1 MRIILTNC
9 KVFGDEKAN
18 KVFIEDGKFAN
29 EFAEDK
35 ADRVI
40 DLKGAIV
47 TPGLVDMHC
56 HLREPGGEYKET
68 IATGTASAAKG
79 GYTSICCM
87 PNTNP
92 TADNAAVISGIL
104 KKAKEADNCRV
115 YPIGAATKGINGDL
129 ISEMGLMK
137 EAGIVAVSDD
147 GHPIKN
153 AGIMRKV
160 MEYASDF
167 DLPVLN
173 HCEDKSL
180 SEGAMNEGVVST
192 TIGIRGIPTAAEDIM
207 IARDIILSE
216 YLDIPVHI
224 CHVSTKGGV
233 RMIRD
238 AKARGVKVTCET
250 CPHYFTLTDDC
261 CETYDTNFKMHPPL
275 RTEEHKQAIIE
286 GIKDGTIDAIAT
298 DNAPHHADEKVC
310 EFSVALNGILGFE
323 TAFAL
328 GYTYLVK
335 TGEISLERLID
346 LMCFGPSKILK
357 LGRGGMNVGDDAD
370 LAVFDIDN
378 EFIFEKDKML
388 SKSRN
393 TPYDGWKLYGETIL
407 TVMGGKI
414 TYEKLC

>member
-9 KVFGDEKAN
+9 KVFGNDKAD
-18 KVFIEDGKFAN
+18 KVFIEDGKFAK

-40 DLKGAIV
+40 DLKGATV

-92 TADNAAVISGIL
+92 TADNAAVISGIM

-115 YPIGAATKGINGDL
+115 YPIGAATKGISGDQ

-160 MEYASDF
+160 MEYSSDF

-173 HCEDKSL
+173 HCEDPSL
-180 SEGAMNEGVVST
+180 SEGAMNEGDVST
-192 TIGIRGIPTAAEDIM
+192 SIGIRGIPTAAEDIM

-216 YLDIPVHI
+216 YLNIPVHI

-233 RMIRD
+233 RMIRE
-238 AKARGVKVTCET
+238 AKARGVKVTAET
-250 CPHYFTLTDDC
+250 CPHYFTLTDDM

-275 RTEEHKQAIIE
+275 RTEEHKKAIIE
-286 GIKDGTIDAIAT
+286 GLKDGTLDAIAT

-335 TGEISLERLID
+335 TGEITLEKLID
-346 LMCFGPSKILK
+346 LMCYGPSKILK

-370 LAVFDIDN
+370 LAVFDLDH
-378 EFIFEKDKML
+378 EFTFEKDKML

-407 TVMGGKI
+407 TIMGGKV
-414 TYEKLC
+414 TYEKLR

>member
-1 MRIILTNC
+1 MTNC
-9 KVFGDEKAN
+9 KVFGNDKAD
-18 KVFIEDGKFAN
+18 KVFIEDGKFAK

-40 DLKGAIV
+40 DLKGAMV

-92 TADNAAVISGIL
+92 VADNAAVISGIL

-115 YPIGAATKGINGDL
+115 YPIGAATKGIDGEQ

-160 MEYASDF
+160 LEYSSDF

-180 SEGAMNEGVVST
+180 SEGAMNEGEVST
-192 TIGIRGIPTAAEDIM
+192 SIGIRGIPTAAEDIM

-216 YLDIPVHI
+216 YLNIPVHI

-250 CPHYFTLTDDC
+250 CPHYFTLTDDMC
-261 CETYDTNFKMHPPL
+261 VNYDTNFKMHPPL

-286 GIKDGTIDAIAT
+286 GLKDGTIDAIAT

-335 TGEISLERLID
+335 TGEITLEKLID
-346 LMCFGPSKILK
+346 LMCYGPSKILK
-357 LGRGGMNVGDDAD
+357 LGRGGLNVGDDAD
-370 LAVFDIDN
+370 LAVFDLDH
-378 EFIFEKDKML
+378 EFTFEKDKML

-407 TVMGGKI
+407 TIMGGKV

>member
-9 KVFGDEKAN
+9 KVYNDEKIN
-18 KVFIEDGKFAN
+18 KIFIEDGKFAS

-40 DLKGAIV
+40 DLKGATV

-79 GYTSICCM
+79 GYTSICPM

-92 TADNAAVISGIL
+92 VADNAAVISGIL

-115 YPIGAATKGINGDL
+115 YPIGAATKGIDGEL

-160 MEYASDF
+160 LEYASDF

-180 SEGAMNEGVVST
+180 SEGAMNEGTVST
-192 TIGIRGIPTAAEDIM
+192 SIGIRGIPTAAEDIM

-216 YLDIPVHI
+216 YLNIPVHI

-250 CPHYFTLTDDC
+250 CPHYFTLTDDMC
-261 CETYDTNFKMHPPL
+261 ATYDTNFKMHPPL
-275 RTEEHKQAIIE
+275 RTRDHLEAIIE
-286 GIKDGTIDAIAT
+286 GIKDGNIDEIAT

-335 TGEISLERLID
+335 TGEITLAKLVD
-346 LMCFGPSKILK
+346 LMCFAPSNILK
-357 LGRGGMNVGDDAD
+357 LGRGGMNIGDDAD
-370 LAVFDIDN
+370 LAVFDLDN
-378 EFIFEKDKML
+378 EFVFEKDKML
-388 SKSRN
+388 SK
-393 TPYDGWKLYGETIL
+393 
-407 TVMGGKI
+407 
-414 TYEKLC
+414 

>member
-1 MRIILTNC
+1 MRILLTNC
-9 KVFGDEKAN
+9 KVFGNDKAD
-18 KVFIEDGKFAN
+18 KVYIEDGKFAN

-40 DLKGAIV
+40 DLKGAMV
-47 TPGLVDMHC
+47 TQGLVDMHC

-92 TADNAAVISGIL
+92 TADNAAVISGIM

-115 YPIGAATKGINGDL
+115 YPIGAATKGISGDQ
-129 ISEMGLMK
+129 IAEMGLMK

-160 MEYASDF
+160 MEYSSDF

-173 HCEDKSL
+173 HCEDPSL
-180 SEGAMNEGVVST
+180 SEGAMNEGEVST
-192 TIGIRGIPTAAEDIM
+192 SIGIRGIPTAAEDIM

-216 YLDIPVHI
+216 YLNIPVHI

-233 RMIRD
+233 RMIRE
-238 AKARGVKVTCET
+238 AKARGVKVTAET
-250 CPHYFTLTDDC
+250 CPHYFTLTDDM

-286 GIKDGTIDAIAT
+286 GLKDGTLDAIAT

-335 TGEISLERLID
+335 TGEISLEKLID
-346 LMCFGPSKILK
+346 LMCYGPSKILK

-370 LAVFDIDN
+370 LAVFDLDH
-378 EFIFEKDKML
+378 EFTFEKDKML

-407 TVMGGKI
+407 TIMGGKV

>member
-1 MRIILTNC
+1 MKLILKNAKIYNEDIT
-9 KVFGDEKAN
+9 KTIYIA
-18 KVFIEDGKFAN
+18 DGKFAA
-29 EFAEDK
+29 EFAESE

-40 DLKGAIV
+40 DLNNATV

-68 IATGTASAAKG
+68 IKTGTASAAKG
-79 GYTSICCM
+79 GYTSICPM

-92 TADNAAVISGIL
+92 VADNAAVISGIM
-104 KKAKEADNCRV
+104 KKAREADNCRV
-115 YPIGAATKGINGDL
+115 YPIGAATKGIDGEL

-160 MEYASDF
+160 LEYASDF

-216 YLDIPVHI
+216 YLNIPVHI

-250 CPHYFTLTDDC
+250 CPHYFTLTDDM

-275 RTEEHKQAIIE
+275 RTKDHVEAIIE

-335 TGEISLERLID
+335 TGEITIERLID
-346 LMCFGPSKILK
+346 LMCYGPSAILK
-357 LGRGGMNVGDDAD
+357 LGRGGMNIGDDAD
-370 LAVFDIDN
+370 LAVFDLDN
-378 EFIFEKDKML
+378 EFVFEKDKML

-407 TVMGGKI
+407 TVMGGKV

>member
-1 MRIILTNC
+1 MRILLTNC
-9 KVFGDEKAN
+9 KVFGDEKAS

-40 DLKGAIV
+40 DLKGATV
-47 TPGLVDMHC
+47 TPGLIDMHC

-68 IATGTASAAKG
+68 IATGSASAAKG
-79 GYTSICCM
+79 GYTSICPM

-92 TADNAAVISGIL
+92 VADNAAVISGII
-104 KKAKEADNCRV
+104 KKAKEADKCRV
-115 YPIGAATKGINGDL
+115 YPIGAATKGIDGEL

-180 SEGAMNEGVVST
+180 SEGAMNEGVIST

-261 CETYDTNFKMHPPL
+261 CENYDTNFKMHPPL
-275 RTEEHKQAIIE
+275 RTEEHKLAIIE

-335 TGEISLERLID
+335 TGEITLEKLID
-346 LMCFGPSKILK
+346 LMCYAPSRILK

-370 LAVFDIDN
+370 LAAFDLEN
-378 EFIFEKDKML
+378 EFVFEKDKML

-407 TVMGGKI
+407 TVMGGKV

>member
-1 MRIILTNC
+1 MKIILTNC
-9 KVFGDEKAN
+9 KVYDYHSKTKIYIA
-18 KVFIEDGKFAN
+18 DGKFSD
-29 EFAEDK
+29 EFPEDT

-40 DLKGAIV
+40 DLKGATV

-68 IATGTASAAKG
+68 IKTGTASAAKG
-79 GYTSICCM
+79 GYTSICPM

-92 TADNAAVISGIL
+92 VADNAAVISGIL
-104 KKAKEADNCRV
+104 KKAKETDNCRV
-115 YPIGAATKGINGDL
+115 YPIGAATKGIDGEL

-160 MEYASDF
+160 LEYASDF

-180 SEGAMNEGVVST
+180 SEGAMNEGEVST
-192 TIGIRGIPTAAEDIM
+192 SIGIRGIPTAAEDIM

-250 CPHYFTLTDDC
+250 CPHYFTLTDDMC
-261 CETYDTNFKMHPPL
+261 ATYDTNFKMHPPL
-275 RTEEHKQAIIE
+275 RTRDHVDAIIE

-335 TGEISLERLID
+335 TGEITLEKLVD
-346 LMCFGPSKILK
+346 LMCYNPSKILK

-370 LAVFDIDN
+370 LAVFDLEN
-378 EFIFEKDKML
+378 EFTFDKEKML

-407 TVMGGKI
+407 TIMGGKI
-414 TYEKLC
+414 TYDKLC

>member
-1 MRIILTNC
+1 VRIILTNC
-9 KVFGDEKAN
+9 KVYNDAAKT
-18 KVFIEDGKFAN
+18 KIYIEDGKFSN
-29 EFAEDK
+29 VFAEDQ
-35 ADRVI
+35 ADKII
-40 DLKGAIV
+40 DLKGATV

-79 GYTSICCM
+79 GYTSICPM

-92 TADNAAVISGIL
+92 VADNAAVISGIL

-115 YPIGAATKGINGDL
+115 YPIGAATKGIDGEL

-160 MEYASDF
+160 LEYASDF

-180 SEGAMNEGVVST
+180 SEGAMNEGVTST

-250 CPHYFTLTDDC
+250 CPHYFTLTDDM

-275 RTEEHKQAIIE
+275 RTGDHVDAIIE

-335 TGEISLERLID
+335 TGEITLEKLID

-370 LAVFDIDN
+370 LAAFDLDN
-378 EFIFEKDKML
+378 EFVFDKEKML

-407 TVMGGKI
+407 TMMGGKV
-414 TYEKLC
+414 TYDKLC

>member
-1 MRIILTNC
+1 MRIILINL
-9 KVFGDEKAN
+9 KVYNDSKIT
-18 KVFIEDGKFAN
+18 KIFIEDGKYAA
-29 EFAEDK
+29 EFPEDK

-40 DLKGAIV
+40 DLNGATV

-79 GYTSICCM
+79 GYTSICPM

-92 TADNAAVISGIL
+92 VADNAAVISGIL
-104 KKAKEADNCRV
+104 KKAREADNCRV
-115 YPIGAATKGINGDL
+115 YPIGAATKGIDGEL

-160 MEYASDF
+160 LEYASDF

-180 SEGAMNEGVVST
+180 SEGAMNEGIVST
-192 TIGIRGIPTAAEDIM
+192 SIGIRGIPTAAEDIM

-233 RMIRD
+233 RMIRE

-250 CPHYFTLTDDC
+250 CPHYFTLTDDM
-261 CETYDTNFKMHPPL
+261 CENYDTNFKMHPPL
-275 RTEEHKQAIIE
+275 RTEDHKQAIIE

-335 TGEISLERLID
+335 TGEITLERLID
-346 LMCFGPSKILK
+346 LMCYGPSGILK
-357 LGRGGMNVGDDAD
+357 LGRGGMNIGDDAD
-370 LAVFDIDN
+370 LAAFDLEN
-378 EFIFEKDKML
+378 EFVFEKDKML

-407 TVMGGKI
+407 TVMGGKV

>member
-9 KVFGDEKAN
+9 KVYNDEKIN
-18 KVFIEDGKFAN
+18 KIYIEDGKFAN

-40 DLKGAIV
+40 DLKGATV

-68 IATGTASAAKG
+68 IKTGTASAAKG
-79 GYTSICCM
+79 GYTSICPM

-92 TADNAAVISGIL
+92 VADNAAVINGIL

-115 YPIGAATKGINGDL
+115 YPIGAATKGIDGEL

-250 CPHYFTLTDDC
+250 CPHYFTLTDDMC
-261 CETYDTNFKMHPPL
+261 ATYDTNFKMHPPL
-275 RTEEHKQAIIE
+275 RTRDHLEAIIE

-335 TGEISLERLID
+335 TGEITLAKLIE
-346 LMCFGPSKILK
+346 LMCFAPSDILK

-370 LAVFDIDN
+370 LAVFDLDN
-378 EFIFEKDKML
+378 EFVFDKEKML

-407 TVMGGKI
+407 TIMGGKV

>member
-9 KVFGDEKAN
+9 KVFNDEKIN
-18 KVFIEDGKFAN
+18 KIFIEDGKFAS

-40 DLKGAIV
+40 DLKGATV

-79 GYTSICCM
+79 GYTSICPM

-92 TADNAAVISGIL
+92 VADNAAVISGIL

-115 YPIGAATKGINGDL
+115 YPIGAATKGIDGEL

-160 MEYASDF
+160 LEYASDF

-180 SEGAMNEGVVST
+180 SEGAMNEGTVST
-192 TIGIRGIPTAAEDIM
+192 SIGIRGIPTAAEDIM

-216 YLDIPVHI
+216 YLNIPVHI

-250 CPHYFTLTDDC
+250 CPHYFTLTDDMC
-261 CETYDTNFKMHPPL
+261 ATYDTNFKMHPPL
-275 RTEEHKQAIIE
+275 RTRDHLEAIIE

-335 TGEISLERLID
+335 TGEITLEKLID
-346 LMCFGPSKILK
+346 LMCYGPSGILK

-370 LAVFDIDN
+370 LAVFDLDN
-378 EFIFEKDKML
+378 EFVFEKDKML

>member
-40 DLKGAIV
+40 DLKGAMV

-207 IARDIILSE
+207 IARDLILSE

>member
-1 MRIILTNC
+1 MSIDNDNKEIIEVEDNDQEYEEICYICRRPESIAGALLKIPGNICIC
-9 KVFGDEKAN
+9 KDCMQKTIDTMQNVGFNYDDLLGMNRNTN
-18 KVFIEDGKFAN
+18 KVVATDP
-29 EFAEDK
+29 
-35 ADRVI
+35 AD
-40 DLKGAIV
+40 
-47 TPGLVDMHC
+47 
-56 HLREPGGEYKET
+56 
-68 IATGTASAAKG
+68 
-79 GYTSICCM
+79 
-87 PNTNP
+87 
-92 TADNAAVISGIL
+92 
-104 KKAKEADNCRV
+104 KAKEADNCRV
-115 YPIGAATKGINGDL
+115 YPIGAATKGIDGEQ

-160 MEYASDF
+160 LEYSSDF

-180 SEGAMNEGVVST
+180 SEGAMNEGEVST
-192 TIGIRGIPTAAEDIM
+192 SIGIRGIPTASEDIM

-216 YLDIPVHI
+216 YLNIPVHI

-250 CPHYFTLTDDC
+250 CPHYFTLTDDKC
-261 CETYDTNFKMHPPL
+261 IDYDTNYKMHPPL
-275 RTEEHKQAIIE
+275 RTEEHRLAIIE
-286 GIKDGTIDAIAT
+286 GLKDGTIDAIAT

-335 TGEISLERLID
+335 TGEISLEKLID
-346 LMCFGPSKILK
+346 LMCYGPSKILK

-370 LAVFDIDN
+370 LAVFDLDH
-378 EFIFEKDKML
+378 EFTFEKDKML

-407 TVMGGKI
+407 TIMGGKV

>member
-1 MRIILTNC
+1 MRIILKNC
-9 KVFGDEKAN
+9 KVFGSDKAD
-18 KVFIEDGKFAN
+18 KVFIEDGKFAA

-35 ADRVI
+35 ADKVF
-40 DLKGAIV
+40 DLKGAMV

-92 TADNAAVISGIL
+92 VADNAAVISGIL

-115 YPIGAATKGINGDL
+115 YPIGAATKGIDGEQ

-160 MEYASDF
+160 LEYSSDF

-180 SEGAMNEGVVST
+180 SEGAMNEGEVST
-192 TIGIRGIPTAAEDIM
+192 SIGIRGIPTASEDIM

-216 YLDIPVHI
+216 YLNIPVHI

-250 CPHYFTLTDDC
+250 CPHYFTLTDDKC
-261 CETYDTNFKMHPPL
+261 IDYDTNYKMHPPL
-275 RTEEHKQAIIE
+275 RTEEHRLAIIE
-286 GIKDGTIDAIAT
+286 GLKDGTIDAIAT

-335 TGEISLERLID
+335 TGELSLEKLID
-346 LMCFGPSKILK
+346 LMCYGPSKILK

-370 LAVFDIDN
+370 LAVFDLDH
-378 EFIFEKDKML
+378 EFTFEKDKML

-407 TVMGGKI
+407 TIMGGKV

>member
-9 KVFGDEKAN
+9 KVYNDEKIN
-18 KVFIEDGKFAN
+18 KIFIDKFAS

-40 DLKGAIV
+40 DLKGATV

-79 GYTSICCM
+79 GYTSICPM

-92 TADNAAVISGIL
+92 VADNAAVISGIL

-115 YPIGAATKGINGDL
+115 YPIGAATKGIDGDL

-160 MEYASDF
+160 LEYASDF

-180 SEGAMNEGVVST
+180 SEGAMNEGTVST
-192 TIGIRGIPTAAEDIM
+192 SIGIRGIPTAAEDIM

-216 YLDIPVHI
+216 YLNIPVHI

-250 CPHYFTLTDDC
+250 CPHYFTLTDDMC
-261 CETYDTNFKMHPPL
+261 ATYDTNFKMHPPL
-275 RTEEHKQAIIE
+275 RTRDHLEAIIE

-335 TGEISLERLID
+335 TGEITLEKLID
-346 LMCFGPSKILK
+346 LMCYGPSGILK
-357 LGRGGMNVGDDAD
+357 LGRGGMNIGDDAD
-370 LAVFDIDN
+370 LAVFDLDN
-378 EFIFEKDKML
+378 EFVFEKDKML

>member
-1 MRIILTNC
+1 MRIVLKNC
-9 KVFGDEKAN
+9 KVFGNDKAD
-18 KVFIEDGKFAN
+18 KVFIEDGKIAN
-29 EFAEDK
+29 EFAEDV

-40 DLKGAIV
+40 DLKGATV

-92 TADNAAVISGIL
+92 VADNAAVISGIL
-104 KKAKEADNCRV
+104 KKAAEADNCRV
-115 YPIGAATKGINGDL
+115 YPIGAATKGINGEQ

-137 EAGIVAVSDD
+137 EAGICAVSDD

-167 DLPVLN
+167 DIPVLN
-173 HCEDKSL
+173 HCEDDSL
-180 SEGAMNEGVVST
+180 SEGAMNEGAIST

-207 IARDIILSE
+207 ISRDIILSE

-233 RMIRD
+233 RMIRE
-238 AKARGVKVTCET
+238 AKARGVKVTAET
-250 CPHYFTLTDDC
+250 CPHYFTLTDDM
-261 CETYDTNFKMHPPL
+261 CENYDTNYKMHPPL
-275 RTEEHKQAIIE
+275 RTEEHKLAIIE
-286 GIKDGTIDAIAT
+286 GLKDGTIDAIAT

-335 TGEISLERLID
+335 TGEITLERLID
-346 LMCFGPSKILK
+346 LMCYGPSGILK

-370 LAVFDIDN
+370 LAVFDLDN
-378 EFIFEKDKML
+378 EFVFEKDKML

-393 TPYDGWKLYGETIL
+393 TPYDGWKLYGETVL
-407 TVMGGKI
+407 TIMGGKI

>member
-9 KVFGDEKAN
+9 KVYNDEKIN
-18 KVFIEDGKFAN
+18 KIFIEDGKFAN

-40 DLKGAIV
+40 DLNGATV

-79 GYTSICCM
+79 GYTSICPM

-92 TADNAAVISGIL
+92 VADNAAVISGIL

-115 YPIGAATKGINGDL
+115 YPIGAATKGIDGDL

-160 MEYASDF
+160 LEYASDF

-180 SEGAMNEGVVST
+180 SEGAMNEGTVST
-192 TIGIRGIPTAAEDIM
+192 SIGIRGIPTAAEDIM

-216 YLDIPVHI
+216 YLNIPVHI

-250 CPHYFTLTDDC
+250 CPHYFTLTDDMC
-261 CETYDTNFKMHPPL
+261 ATYDTNFKMHPPL
-275 RTEEHKQAIIE
+275 RTRDHLEAIIE

-335 TGEISLERLID
+335 TGEITLAKLID
-346 LMCFGPSKILK
+346 LMCFAPSNILK

-370 LAVFDIDN
+370 LAVFDLDN
-378 EFIFEKDKML
+378 EFVFEKDKML

-393 TPYDGWKLYGETIL
+393 TPYDGYKLYGETIL

>member
-1 MRIILTNC
+1 VRIILTNC
-9 KVFGDEKAN
+9 KVYNDAAKT
-18 KVFIEDGKFAN
+18 KIYIEDGKFSN
-29 EFAEDK
+29 VFAEDQ
-35 ADRVI
+35 ADKII
-40 DLKGAIV
+40 DLKGATV

-79 GYTSICCM
+79 GYTSICPM

-92 TADNAAVISGIL
+92 VADNAAVISGIL

-115 YPIGAATKGINGDL
+115 YPIGAATKGIDGEL

-160 MEYASDF
+160 LEYASDF

-180 SEGAMNEGVVST
+180 SEGAMNEGVTST

-250 CPHYFTLTDDC
+250 CPHYFTLTDDM

-275 RTEEHKQAIIE
+275 RTRDHVDAIIE

-335 TGEISLERLID
+335 TGEITLEKLID

-370 LAVFDIDN
+370 LAAFDLDN
-378 EFIFEKDKML
+378 EFVFDKEKML

-407 TVMGGKI
+407 TMMGGKV
-414 TYEKLC
+414 TYDKLC

>member
-9 KVFGDEKAN
+9 KLYNDEKIN
-18 KVFIEDGKFAN
+18 RIFIEDGKFAN
-29 EFAEDK
+29 EFSEDK

-40 DLKGAIV
+40 DLKGATV

-79 GYTSICCM
+79 GYTSICPM

-92 TADNAAVISGIL
+92 VADNAAVISGIL

-115 YPIGAATKGINGDL
+115 YPIGAATKGIDGEL

-160 MEYASDF
+160 LEYASDF

-192 TIGIRGIPTAAEDIM
+192 TIGIRGIPSAAEDIM

-250 CPHYFTLTDDC
+250 CPHYFTLTDDM

-275 RTEEHKQAIIE
+275 RTKDHVEAIIE

-335 TGEISLERLID
+335 TGEITLTKLID
-346 LMCFGPSKILK
+346 LMCYGPSGILK

-370 LAVFDIDN
+370 LAVFDLDN
-378 EFIFEKDKML
+378 EFVFEKDKML

-407 TVMGGKI
+407 TVMGGKV
-414 TYEKLC
+414 TYEKLR

>member
-1 MRIILTNC
+1 MRIILKNA
-9 KVFGDEKAN
+9 KLYN
-18 KVFIEDGKFAN
+18 KDGLTAIYIEDGKFAS
-29 EFAEDK
+29 EFGEDK

-40 DLKGAIV
+40 DLNGATV

-79 GYTSICCM
+79 GYTSICPM

-92 TADNAAVISGIL
+92 VADNAAVISGIL
-104 KKAKEADNCRV
+104 KKAREADKCRV

-160 MEYASDF
+160 LEYSSDF

-173 HCEDKSL
+173 HCEDKDL

-192 TIGIRGIPTAAEDIM
+192 SIGIRGIPTAAEDIM

-233 RMIRD
+233 RMIRE

-250 CPHYFTLTDDC
+250 CPHYFTLTDDMC
-261 CETYDTNFKMHPPL
+261 ADYDTNFKMHPPL

-335 TGEISLERLID
+335 KGEITLEKLID
-346 LMCFGPSKILK
+346 LMCFGPSRILK
-357 LGRGGMNVGDDAD
+357 LGRGGMNIGDDAD
-370 LAVFDIDN
+370 LAVFDLDN
-378 EFIFEKDKML
+378 EFVFEKDKML

-407 TVMGGKI
+407 TIMGGKV

>member
-1 MRIILTNC
+1 MRIILTNA
-9 KVFGDEKAN
+9 KVYNDDKTT
-18 KVFIEDGKFAN
+18 KIYIEDGKFAK
-29 EFAEDK
+29 EFPEDK

-40 DLKGAIV
+40 DLKGATV

-79 GYTSICCM
+79 GYTSICPM

-92 TADNAAVISGIL
+92 VADNAAVISGIL
-104 KKAKEADNCRV
+104 KKAKEADKCRV
-115 YPIGAATKGINGDL
+115 YPIGAATKGIDGEL

-160 MEYASDF
+160 LEYASDF

-173 HCEDKSL
+173 HCEDKDL

-192 TIGIRGIPTAAEDIM
+192 TIGIRGIPAAAEDIM

-250 CPHYFTLTDDC
+250 CPHYFTLTDDM

-275 RTEEHKQAIIE
+275 RTEDHRLAIIE

-335 TGEISLERLID
+335 KGEITLERLID

-370 LAVFDIDN
+370 LAVFDLDN
-378 EFIFEKDKML
+378 EFVFEKDKML

-407 TVMGGKI
+407 TVMGGKV

>member
-9 KVFGDEKAN
+9 KVFGNDKAD
-18 KVFIEDGKFAN
+18 KVYIEDGKFAN

-40 DLKGAIV
+40 DLKGATV

-92 TADNAAVISGIL
+92 VADNAAVISGIL

-115 YPIGAATKGINGDL
+115 YPIGAATKGIDGEQ

-160 MEYASDF
+160 LEYSSDF
-167 DLPVLN
+167 NLPVLN

-180 SEGAMNEGVVST
+180 SEGAMNEGDVST
-192 TIGIRGIPTAAEDIM
+192 SIGIRGIPTASEDIM

-216 YLDIPVHI
+216 YLNIPVHI

-233 RMIRD
+233 RMIRE
-238 AKARGVKVTCET
+238 AKSRGVKVTCET
-250 CPHYFTLTDDC
+250 CPHYFTLTDDMC
-261 CETYDTNFKMHPPL
+261 VNYDTNFKMHPPL

-335 TGEISLERLID
+335 TGEITLEKLID
-346 LMCFGPSKILK
+346 LMCYGPSKILK

-370 LAVFDIDN
+370 LAVFDLDH
-378 EFIFEKDKML
+378 EFTFEKDKML

-407 TVMGGKI
+407 TIMGGKV
-414 TYEKLC
+414 TYEKLR

>member
-9 KVFGDEKAN
+9 KVFGNDKAD
-18 KVFIEDGKFAN
+18 KVYIEDGKFAN

-40 DLKGAIV
+40 DLKGATV

-92 TADNAAVISGIL
+92 VADNAAVISGIL

-115 YPIGAATKGINGDL
+115 YPIGAATKGIDGEQ

-160 MEYASDF
+160 LEYSSDF
-167 DLPVLN
+167 NLPVLN

-180 SEGAMNEGVVST
+180 SEGAMNEGDVST
-192 TIGIRGIPTAAEDIM
+192 SIGIRGIPTASEDIM

-216 YLDIPVHI
+216 YLNIPVHI

-233 RMIRD
+233 RMIRE
-238 AKARGVKVTCET
+238 AKSRGVKVTCET
-250 CPHYFTLTDDC
+250 CPHYFTLTDDMC
-261 CETYDTNFKMHPPL
+261 INYDTNFKMHPPL

-335 TGEISLERLID
+335 TREITLEKLID
-346 LMCFGPSKILK
+346 LMCYGPSKILK

-370 LAVFDIDN
+370 LAVFDLDH
-378 EFIFEKDKML
+378 EFTFEKDKML

-407 TVMGGKI
+407 TIMGGKV
-414 TYEKLC
+414 TYEKLR

>member
-9 KVFGDEKAN
+9 KVYNDEKIN
-18 KVFIEDGKFAN
+18 KIFIEDGKFAN

-40 DLKGAIV
+40 DLKGATV

-68 IATGTASAAKG
+68 IKTGTASAAKG
-79 GYTSICCM
+79 GYTSICPM

-92 TADNAAVISGIL
+92 VADNAAVINGIL

-115 YPIGAATKGINGDL
+115 YPIGAATKGIDGEL

-250 CPHYFTLTDDC
+250 CPHYFTLTDDM
-261 CETYDTNFKMHPPL
+261 CENYDTNFKMHPPL
-275 RTEEHKQAIIE
+275 RTKEHVEAIIE

-335 TGEISLERLID
+335 TGEITLAKLIE
-346 LMCFGPSKILK
+346 LMCFAPSDILK

-370 LAVFDIDN
+370 LAVFDLDN
-378 EFIFEKDKML
+378 EFVFDKEKML

-407 TVMGGKI
+407 TIMGGKV

>member
-9 KVFGDEKAN
+9 KVYNDEKIN
-18 KVFIEDGKFAN
+18 KIYIEDGKFAN

-40 DLKGAIV
+40 DLKGATV

-68 IATGTASAAKG
+68 IKTGTASAAKG
-79 GYTSICCM
+79 GYTSICPM

-92 TADNAAVISGIL
+92 IADNAAVINGIL

-115 YPIGAATKGINGDL
+115 YPIGAATKGIDGEL

-250 CPHYFTLTDDC
+250 CPHYFTLTDDM
-261 CETYDTNFKMHPPL
+261 CENYDTNFKMHPPL
-275 RTEEHKQAIIE
+275 RTKEHVEAIIE

-335 TGEISLERLID
+335 TGEITLAKLIE
-346 LMCFGPSKILK
+346 LMCFAPSDILK

-370 LAVFDIDN
+370 LAVFDLDN
-378 EFIFEKDKML
+378 EFVFDKEKML

-407 TVMGGKI
+407 TIMGGKV

>member
-9 KVFGDEKAN
+9 KVYNDAAKT
-18 KVFIEDGKFAN
+18 KIYIEDGKFSN
-29 EFAEDK
+29 VFAEDQ
-35 ADRVI
+35 ADKII
-40 DLKGAIV
+40 DLKGATV

-79 GYTSICCM
+79 GYTSICPM

-92 TADNAAVISGIL
+92 VADNAAVISGIL

-115 YPIGAATKGINGDL
+115 YPIGAATKGIDGEL

-160 MEYASDF
+160 LEYASDF

-180 SEGAMNEGVVST
+180 SEGAMNEGVTST

-250 CPHYFTLTDDC
+250 CPHYFTLTDDM

-275 RTEEHKQAIIE
+275 RTGDHVDAIIE

-335 TGEISLERLID
+335 TGEITLEKLID

-370 LAVFDIDN
+370 LAAFDLDN
-378 EFIFEKDKML
+378 EFVFDKEKML

-407 TVMGGKI
+407 TMMGGKV
-414 TYEKLC
+414 TYDKLC

>member
-9 KVFGDEKAN
+9 KVYNDSTKT
-18 KVFIEDGKFAN
+18 KIFIEDGKFAN

-35 ADRVI
+35 ADKVI
-40 DLKGAIV
+40 DLKGATV

-68 IATGTASAAKG
+68 IKTGTASAAKG
-79 GYTSICCM
+79 GYTSICPM

-92 TADNAAVISGIL
+92 VADNAAVISGIL

-115 YPIGAATKGINGDL
+115 YPIGAATKGIDGEL

-160 MEYASDF
+160 LEYSSDF

-180 SEGAMNEGVVST
+180 SEGAMNEGVTST

-250 CPHYFTLTDDC
+250 CPHYFTLTDDM

-275 RTEEHKQAIIE
+275 RTRDHVDAIIE

-335 TGEISLERLID
+335 TGEITLEKLID
-346 LMCFGPSKILK
+346 LMSLAPSKILK
-357 LGRGGMNVGDDAD
+357 LGRGTMNVGEDAD
-370 LAVFDIDN
+370 LAAFDLDN
-378 EFIFEKDKML
+378 EFVFDKEKML

-407 TVMGGKI
+407 TMMGGKV
-414 TYEKLC
+414 TYDKLC

>member
-9 KVFGDEKAN
+9 KVYNDEKIN
-18 KVFIEDGKFAN
+18 KIFIEDSKFAN

-40 DLKGAIV
+40 DLKGATV

-79 GYTSICCM
+79 GYTSICPM

-92 TADNAAVISGIL
+92 VADNAAVISGIL

-115 YPIGAATKGINGDL
+115 YPIGAATKGIDGDL

-160 MEYASDF
+160 LEYASDF

-180 SEGAMNEGVVST
+180 SEGAMNEGTVST
-192 TIGIRGIPTAAEDIM
+192 SIGIRGIPTAAEDIM

-216 YLDIPVHI
+216 YLNIPVHI

-250 CPHYFTLTDDC
+250 CPHYFTLTDDMC
-261 CETYDTNFKMHPPL
+261 ATYDTNFKMHPPL
-275 RTEEHKQAIIE
+275 RTRDHLEAIIE

-335 TGEISLERLID
+335 TGEITLAKLID
-346 LMCFGPSKILK
+346 LMCFAPSNILK

-370 LAVFDIDN
+370 LAVFDLDN
-378 EFIFEKDKML
+378 EFVFEKDKML

-393 TPYDGWKLYGETIL
+393 TPYDGYKLYGETIL

>member
-1 MRIILTNC
+1 MRIILKNC
-9 KVFGDEKAN
+9 KVFGNDKAD
-18 KVFIEDGKFAN
+18 KVFIEDGKFAA

-35 ADRVI
+35 ADKVF
-40 DLKGAIV
+40 DLKGATV

-56 HLREPGGEYKET
+56 HLRETGGEYKET

-87 PNTNP
+87 PYTNP
-92 TADNAAVISGIL
+92 VADNAAVISGIL

-115 YPIGAATKGINGDL
+115 YPIGAATKGIDGEQ

-160 MEYASDF
+160 LEYSSDF

-180 SEGAMNEGVVST
+180 SEGAMNEGEVST
-192 TIGIRGIPTAAEDIM
+192 SIGIRGIPTASEDIM

-216 YLDIPVHI
+216 YLGIPVHI

-250 CPHYFTLTDDC
+250 CPHYFTLTDDKC
-261 CETYDTNFKMHPPL
+261 IDYDTNYKMHPPL
-275 RTEEHKQAIIE
+275 RTEEHRLAIIE
-286 GIKDGTIDAIAT
+286 GLKDGTIDAIAT

-335 TGEISLERLID
+335 TGEISLEKLID
-346 LMCFGPSKILK
+346 LMCYGPSKILK

-370 LAVFDIDN
+370 LAVFDLDH
-378 EFIFEKDKML
+378 EFTFEKDKML

-407 TVMGGKI
+407 TIMGGKV

>member
-9 KVFGDEKAN
+9 KVYNDEKIN
-18 KVFIEDGKFAN
+18 KIFIEDGKFSN

-40 DLKGAIV
+40 DLKGATV

-79 GYTSICCM
+79 GYTSICPM

-92 TADNAAVISGIL
+92 VADNAAVISGIL

-115 YPIGAATKGINGDL
+115 YPIGAATKGIDGDL

-160 MEYASDF
+160 LEYASDF

-180 SEGAMNEGVVST
+180 SEGAMNEGTVST
-192 TIGIRGIPTAAEDIM
+192 SIGIRGIPTAAEDIM

-216 YLDIPVHI
+216 YLNIPVHI

-250 CPHYFTLTDDC
+250 CPHYFTLTDDMC
-261 CETYDTNFKMHPPL
+261 ATYDTNFKMHPPL
-275 RTEEHKQAIIE
+275 RTRDHLEAIIE

-335 TGEISLERLID
+335 TGEITLAKLID
-346 LMCFGPSKILK
+346 LMCFAPSNILK

-370 LAVFDIDN
+370 LAVFDLDN
-378 EFIFEKDKML
+378 EFVFEKDKML

-393 TPYDGWKLYGETIL
+393 TPYDGYKLYGETIL